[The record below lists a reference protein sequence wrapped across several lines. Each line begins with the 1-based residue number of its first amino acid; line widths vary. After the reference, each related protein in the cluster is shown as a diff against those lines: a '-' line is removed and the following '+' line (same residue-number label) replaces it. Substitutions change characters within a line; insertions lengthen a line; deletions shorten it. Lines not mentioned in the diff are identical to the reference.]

1 MMRYQLVFLICFY
14 AVEISLAQDDSL
26 SVFRVNP
33 NAQSNSNLLK
43 TGYKNAITLSLS
55 HIARGGPSIAYERTF
70 NNPFIAVYGGY
81 GISFIDFA
89 EQFSYHD
96 NLNYYDADGYSKM
109 TMEKPGKIIEVG
121 VKFLNATVWDN
132 SYIGLGYTFI
142 TNQFNRKIDF
152 EYEVI
157 NNGARSYNID
167 YLNNEIKLV
176 LGFHN
181 DNAKRFYL
189 DASLGPGF
197 RLRSFNYL
205 SINEDAIL
213 LYGLTSQTGQELI
226 QVENV
231 EVLDVKVWLFASLKV
246 GLRL

>member
-1 MMRYQLVFLICFY
+1 
-14 AVEISLAQDDSL
+14 LAQDDSL
-26 SVFRVNP
+26 SVFRINP
-33 NAQSNSNLLK
+33 NALSNSNLLK
-43 TGYKNAITLSLS
+43 TGYKNAITLSFS
-55 HIARGGPSIAYERTF
+55 HIARGGTSIAYERTF
-70 NNPFIAVYGGY
+70 NNPFISVYGGF

-96 NLNYYDADGYSKM
+96 NLNYYDADSYANM
-109 TMEKPGKIIEVG
+109 TMEKPGKIVDLG

-142 TNQFNRKIDF
+142 TNQFNRKIDL

-181 DNAKRFYL
+181 DNAKRLYL

-197 RLRSFNYL
+197 RLRSFNYITITDDPL
-205 SINEDAIL
+205 L
-213 LYGLTSQTGQELI
+213 LYGTTTHTGPQEIL
-226 QVENV
+226 VENV
-231 EVLDVKVWLFASLKV
+231 EVLDVKIWLFASLKV
-246 GLRL
+246 GLKL

>member
-1 MMRYQLVFLICFY
+1 MRHQLIFLICFY
-14 AVEISLAQDDSL
+14 AVEISMAQDDSL
-26 SVFRVNP
+26 SVFRINP

-43 TGYKNAITLSLS
+43 TGYKNAITLSLG
-55 HIARGGPSIAYERTF
+55 HVARGGSSIAYERTF
-70 NNPFIAVYGGY
+70 NNPFISVYGGL
-81 GISFIDFA
+81 GISFVDFA

-96 NLNYYDADGYSKM
+96 NLSFYDAEGYSTM
-109 TMEKPGKIIEVG
+109 TMEKPGKIVDLG
-121 VKFLNATVWDN
+121 VKFLNATAWDN

-142 TNQFNRKIDF
+142 SNHLKRKIDL
-152 EYEVI
+152 EYQVI

-181 DNAKRFYL
+181 DNTKRLYL

-197 RLRSFNYL
+197 RLRSFNYIT
-205 SINEDAIL
+205 INDDPLL

-231 EVLDVKVWLFASLKV
+231 DVLDVKIWLFAGLKV